1 MSPPVLSIKGVCKF
15 FGGVKAVTDVT
26 FDVPESKITSVIGP
40 NGAGKTTLFNC
51 ITGIYDPTAGL
62 IQFRGAQSD
71 FTDITA
77 WRPDRVAYRGIS
89 RTFQNIRLFKTLTV
103 MQNVKLGF
111 HPRTRAGVLG
121 ALLPLPSSKREER
134 EISLAALKCLDFVGL
149 ADKAGTQAGDLA
161 YGNQRRVE
169 IARALASSPSLL
181 LLDEPAAGMNPQET
195 EDLMVLIRKILDAGI
210 TVILIEHDMKLV
222 MRISDTVF
230 VLDHGELIAGG
241 SPDEVSGNPK
251 VIEAYLGVQE

>member
-1 MSPPVLSIKGVCKF
+1 VSKPVLSIDTACKF
-15 FGGVKAVTDVT
+15 FGGVKAVTNVS
-26 FDVPESKITSVIGP
+26 FDVEASKITSVIGP

-51 ITGIYDPTAGL
+51 ITGIYNPTSGQ
-62 IQFRGAQSD
+62 IMFRGNKPD

-77 WRPDRVAYRGIS
+77 WRPDRVAYQGIS

-111 HPRTRAGVLG
+111 HPRTHAGVLG
-121 ALLPLPSSKREER
+121 ALLPLPTSRREER
-134 EISLAALKCLDFVGL
+134 QISLAALKCLDFVGL
-149 ADKAGTQAGDLA
+149 ANKAGHQAGDLA
-161 YGNQRRVE
+161 YGDQRRVE

-195 EDLMVLIRKILDAGI
+195 EDLMALIRKILDAGI

-222 MRISDTVF
+222 MKISDSVF

-241 SPDEVSGNPK
+241 GPEEVSGNPK
-251 VIEAYLGVQE
+251 VVEAYLGVQE